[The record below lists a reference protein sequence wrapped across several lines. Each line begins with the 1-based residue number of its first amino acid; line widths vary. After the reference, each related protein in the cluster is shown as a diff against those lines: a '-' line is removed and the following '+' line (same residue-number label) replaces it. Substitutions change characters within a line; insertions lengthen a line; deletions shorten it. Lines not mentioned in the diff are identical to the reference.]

1 MRNIPILIKK
11 DFKRKWKNPVVILG
25 FMLIPVLFTVIFGL
39 VFGDQEE
46 DTLPRI
52 SLLVV
57 DNDKSLISNFL
68 TTAMSQ
74 GELKKMVEL
83 KPMETEE
90 EGRVLLGKG
99 KASALLIIPINFGK
113 DVLEGTN
120 VEVLLLKN
128 PSEQFLPLIAEEI
141 TDTTTLILSSL
152 LSVFSEEIDTIKE
165 FIDIDKF
172 PDSDIS
178 TISVQV
184 KNRIENISKYVF
196 PPVIGLKQETIKGE
210 GEEESESISIHSII
224 LPGMAIMFLM
234 FICNVVFEDILREKE
249 TKTLLR
255 LNVSRMSMN
264 EFIWSKIVISALIG
278 MLCTLVLIGLGATLF
293 SIYWGNLF
301 TVFSIVLCLNIC
313 IAGFIAFLYSFI
325 KTEQQA
331 GAVLSSVILVMS
343 LLGGSMIPIENFPSF
358 IQSISKVTLNY
369 WGLKAFRMAMMKESF
384 TALIP
389 ILIGMVLAGILL
401 SLISSRFIQNNLK
414 KGLIK

>member
-1 MRNIPILIKK
+1 MRNIPILVKK

-25 FMLIPVLFTVIFGL
+25 FMLIPVLFTFIFGL
-39 VFGDQEE
+39 VFGGQEE

-57 DNDKSLISNFL
+57 DNDKSLISSFL

-99 KASALLIIPINFGK
+99 KASALLLVPENFGK
-113 DVLEGTN
+113 DVLNGKN
-120 VEVLLLKN
+120 VEALLLKN

-152 LSVFSEEIDTIKE
+152 LSVFSEEVNKIKE
-165 FIDIDKF
+165 FVDMDNF

-178 TISVQV
+178 AFSVQV

-196 PPVIGLKQETIKGE
+196 PPVIGLKQETIKEE
-210 GEEESESISIHSII
+210 GKEESESISVHGYI
-224 LPGMAIMFLM
+224 LPAMAIMFLM
-234 FICNVVFEDILREKE
+234 FICNVVFSDILLEKE

-255 LNVSRMSMN
+255 LNVSRMSMT
-264 EFIWSKIVISALIG
+264 EFIWSKIVTSALIG
-278 MLCTLVLIGLGATLF
+278 MLCTFFLIGLGVALF
-293 SIYWGNLF
+293 SIDWGNLF
-301 TVFSIVLCLNIC
+301 SVFFIVLCLNIL

-325 KTEQQA
+325 KTELQA
-331 GAVLSSVILVMS
+331 GAVLSSAILIMS
-343 LLGGSMIPIENFPSF
+343 LLGGSMMPVDNFPPF
-358 IQSISKVTLNY
+358 IQQISKLTLNY
-369 WGLKAFRMAMMKESF
+369 WGLEAFLMAMNKEPF
-384 TALIP
+384 GQLLP
-389 ILIGMVLAGILL
+389 ILAGMVLAGILL

-414 KGLIK
+414 RGLLK

>member
-1 MRNIPILIKK
+1 MRNIPILVRK

-25 FMLIPVLFTVIFGL
+25 FMLIPVLFTFIFGL
-39 VFGDQEE
+39 VFGGQEE

-90 EGRVLLGKG
+90 EGRLILGKG
-99 KASALLIIPINFGK
+99 KASALLLVPENFGK
-113 DVLEGTN
+113 DVLDGKTT
-120 VEVLLLKN
+120 EVLLLKN

-152 LSVFSEEIDTIKE
+152 LSVFSEEVDTIKE
-165 FIDIDKF
+165 FIDLDNF

-178 TISVQV
+178 ALSVLV
-184 KNRIENISKYVF
+184 KNRIESISKYVF
-196 PPVIGLKQETIKGE
+196 PPVISLKQETIKEE
-210 GEEESESISIHSII
+210 GKEEVESISIHGYI
-224 LPGMAIMFLM
+224 LPGMSIMFLM

-278 MLCTLVLIGLGATLF
+278 MLCTIVLIFLGIALF

-331 GAVLSSVILVMS
+331 GAVLSSVILIMS
-343 LLGGSMIPIENFPSF
+343 LLGGSMVPVDTFPSF
-358 IQSISKVTLNY
+358 IQPISKVTLND
-369 WGLKAFRMAMMKESF
+369 WGFEAFRMAMKKESF

-401 SLISSRFIQNNLK
+401 SLVSSRFIQNNLK